1 MSEWVTARVPAH
13 LCVCVCVSHQEA
25 GDQWVVDIQSHVLQ
39 ELKSPRGDTVLLIST
54 ARRKGDRGHMTVPL
68 VCLRLSVTVPLIL
81 TLFCLHLHS
90 AYLPVFSFP
99 VFLVSLCVVMPHYPT
114 TFNSSFFSL
123 SHTSISL
130 CTLNLSTFFPVPLAS
145 LRWSHTHTQDLL
157 WWHMWFIQRKT
168 LCTLLCVLFY
178 QRVME
183 RMEKQWGERDSFHSL
198 CR

>member
-1 MSEWVTARVPAH
+1 MTARVPAH

-114 TFNSSFFSL
+114 IFNSSFFSL

-145 LRWSHTHTQDLL
+145 LR
-157 WWHMWFIQRKT
+157 
-168 LCTLLCVLFY
+168 
-178 QRVME
+178 
-183 RMEKQWGERDSFHSL
+183 
-198 CR
+198 